1 MLHARHCFDRLAL
14 TLPPRPATHLTFIH
28 SYNARSA
35 PCLLNLPPAKHCG
48 NFILA
53 KVWQHW
59 LEELCCETGCYTRCC
74 VMPSIATVHY
84 WQFGRKSWKAHKELL
99 TRFAS
104 LFHPDSQIEIKRGL
118 NDVYISICICS
129 CVREFVVLFCS
140 FYVYCRQKSNPSY
153 DFIVLK
159 SRDGSE

>member
-1 MLHARHCFDRLAL
+1 
-14 TLPPRPATHLTFIH
+14 
-28 SYNARSA
+28 
-35 PCLLNLPPAKHCG
+35 
-48 NFILA
+48 
-53 KVWQHW
+53 
-59 LEELCCETGCYTRCC
+59 
-74 VMPSIATVHY
+74 MPSIATVHY